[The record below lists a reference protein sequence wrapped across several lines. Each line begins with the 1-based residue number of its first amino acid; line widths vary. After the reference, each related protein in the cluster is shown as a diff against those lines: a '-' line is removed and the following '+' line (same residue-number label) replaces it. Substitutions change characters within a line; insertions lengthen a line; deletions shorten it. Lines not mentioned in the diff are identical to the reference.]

1 MSTYSLGTF
10 NFVSMSRPPR
20 RGAQQAVNEV
30 RPGMDGHA
38 IFYTGIHGDEFEV
51 QTFANVVSSDTPE
64 GVAHAY
70 EAAKNTLATL
80 TYNGTQESNYYQIL
94 DVQIQDASA
103 VLAAIGG
110 LSGTT
115 VGRII
120 ATWRLVQTAVAVP
133 PPSP

>member
-10 NFVSMSRPPR
+10 SFVNMSRPPR

-30 RPGMDGHA
+30 RPGINGHA
-38 IFYTGIHGDEFEV
+38 IFYVGSRGDEFEV

-70 EAAKNTLATL
+70 EAAKNLLATL
-80 TYNGTQESNYYQIL
+80 TYNGTQEANYYQIL
-94 DVQIQDASA
+94 DVQIQDASK
-103 VLAAIGG
+103 VLAGIGG

-115 VGRII
+115 VGRVI
-120 ATWRLVQTAVAVP
+120 ATWRLIETTVP
-133 PPSP
+133 VPAP

>member
-30 RPGMDGHA
+30 RPGINGHA
-38 IFYTGIHGDEFEV
+38 IFYVGQRGDEFEV
-51 QTFANVVSSDTPE
+51 QTFANVVSTDTPE

-70 EAAKNTLATL
+70 EAAKNLLATL
-80 TYNGTQESNYYQIL
+80 VYNGTAETNYYQIL
-94 DVQIQDASA
+94 DVQINDASK
-103 VLAAIGG
+103 VLAGIGG

-115 VGRII
+115 VGRVI
-120 ATWRLVQTAVAVP
+120 ATWRLIETTVP
-133 PPSP
+133 VPIPDP